1 MSRRGRSSLGARRE
15 RFYGEVT
22 NTDNRFDARDAV
34 TGRPCAFTVLSTTLA
49 LIAPLRLFAQSAPK
63 EVTSA
68 MSTDASP
75 RKVLVGTMMKQFW
88 YEYEGL
94 DARLA
99 TLASIVDRMGAEAQQ
114 KYGTHLD
121 LAVLTEYA
129 VTGAT
134 GDLAKSAVPL
144 KGKVLDV
151 LGAAAGRNDT
161 YLVLGMILK
170 EDDGSYSNAA
180 ALLDRQGKLAGIYR
194 KVHAVADMGNDTC
207 EGGVM
212 PGKEFPTFDCDF
224 GKLAIAICFDMSF
237 ADVWEAYLR
246 KGAEIVVWPTQSPQT
261 IQPRW
266 RALQNEF
273 YIVSS
278 TWRNNASIF
287 DPTGDLIAQIRGS
300 EGILV
305 EQIDLTYQI
314 IGWQPELANG
324 RAFSDRYGD
333 AVGYRYSEA
342 EDCGIFWSNDPDI
355 PIMRMV
361 RELGL
366 ELWSEC
372 VNRNLELTERL
383 RGGPAK
389 MD

>member
-1 MSRRGRSSLGARRE
+1 
-15 RFYGEVT
+15 
-22 NTDNRFDARDAV
+22 V
-34 TGRPCAFTVLSTTLA
+34 TGKPTAFAVLLATLA
-49 LIAPLRLFAQSAPK
+49 LLAPLRLFAQSAQK
-63 EVTSA
+63 EVRSA
-68 MSTDASP
+68 MPADAPP
-75 RKVLVGTMMKQFW
+75 RKVVVGTMMKQFW

-99 TLASIVDRMGAEAQQ
+99 TLASIIDRIGAEAKH
-114 KYGTHLD
+114 KYSTRPD

-129 VTGAT
+129 VTGET
-134 GDLAKSAVPL
+134 GDLANRAVPL

-151 LGAAAGRNDT
+151 MGAAARRNST
-161 YLVLGMILK
+161 YLVFGMILK

-194 KVHAVADMGNDTC
+194 KVHAVADMGKDTC

-212 PGKEFPTFDCDF
+212 PGKEFPVFDCDF
-224 GKLAIAICFDMSF
+224 GKLGIAVCFDMSF
-237 ADVWEAYLR
+237 DDVWEAYR
-246 KGAEIVVWPTQSPQT
+246 HKGAEIVVWPSQSPQT

-266 RALQNEF
+266 RALQNRF

-287 DPTGDLIAQIRGS
+287 DPMGAIVAQLVGT
-300 EGILV
+300 EGVLV
-305 EQIDLTYQI
+305 EQVDLAYALV
-314 IGWQPELANG
+314 GWQPTLQNG
-324 RAFSDRYGD
+324 QAFSDKYGK

-342 EDCGIFWSNDPDI
+342 EDCGIFWSNDPNI

-361 RELGL
+361 RELDM

-372 VNRNLELTERL
+372 LDRNLKLTERL

-389 MD
+389 ID

>member
-1 MSRRGRSSLGARRE
+1 MRKPVALMSLLLLLTALPSPRLVAQGTPE
-15 RFYGEVT
+15 EV
-22 NTDNRFDARDAV
+22 
-34 TGRPCAFTVLSTTLA
+34 S
-49 LIAPLRLFAQSAPK
+49 
-63 EVTSA
+63 SA
-68 MSTDASP
+68 MPADAPP
-75 RKVLVGTMMKQFW
+75 RKVVVGTMMKQFW

-99 TLASIVDRMGAEAQQ
+99 TLASIVDRMGAEA
-114 KYGTHLD
+114 KHEYSTHPD
-121 LAVLTEYA
+121 LAVITEYA
-129 VTGAT
+129 VTGET
-134 GDLAKSAVPL
+134 SDLANRAVPL
-144 KGKVLDV
+144 VGKVLDV
-151 LGAAAGRNDT
+151 MGAAARRNNT
-161 YLVLGMILK
+161 YVVFGMILK
-170 EDDGSYSNAA
+170 ENDGTYSNAA
-180 ALLDRQGKLAGIYR
+180 ALLDREGKLAGVYR
-194 KVHAVADMGNDTC
+194 KVHAVADMGKDTC

-212 PGKEFPTFDCDF
+212 PGREFPVFECDF

-237 ADVWEAYLR
+237 DDVWEAYRR

-266 RALQNEF
+266 RALENGF

-287 DPTGDLIAQIRGS
+287 DPMGDLVAQLRAT

-305 EQIDLTYQI
+305 EQVDLTYQL
-314 IGWQPELANG
+314 IGWQPGLANG
-324 RAFSDRYGD
+324 RALTDKYGD

-342 EDCGIFWSNDPDI
+342 EDCGIFWSNDPDL
-355 PIMRMV
+355 PTMKMV

-366 ELWSEC
+366 ELWSESLR
-372 VNRNLELTERL
+372 RNLEVTQRL